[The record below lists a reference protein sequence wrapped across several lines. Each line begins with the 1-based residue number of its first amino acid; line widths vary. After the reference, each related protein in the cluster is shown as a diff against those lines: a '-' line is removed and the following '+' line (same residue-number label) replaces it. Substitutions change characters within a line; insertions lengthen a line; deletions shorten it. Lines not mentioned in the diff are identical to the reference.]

1 MRWAAWTFVAVSAA
15 AGLIAAAGCGDST
28 RSVAAGSSSG
38 EVEVARENDK
48 AAGSEKD
55 SVAVTKNTP
64 AISMK
69 VDKPAVAKAKAS
81 LPARNISFDTIKFPM
96 EKQERFQPSMLT
108 PQVKT
113 LDGRRVKIRGF
124 MLPSFINEGLEHF
137 ILVRD
142 NQECCFG
149 PGAALFDAIHV
160 DLAEGVTAEYSYPP
174 IAVEGVFHIDPVE
187 NPRYGEGPLEN
198 SHIYVFRMENA
209 RVVRR

>member
-1 MRWAAWTFVAVSAA
+1 MKWAALAFALIAVAG
-15 AGLIAAAGCGDST
+15 GLIVAAGCGRST
-28 RSVAAGSSSG
+28 HSVAASNSSG
-38 EVEVARENDK
+38 DVEAARTNDK
-48 AAGSEKD
+48 PAAGEKE
-55 SVAVTKNTP
+55 SGAEKKGNA
-64 AISMK
+64 AISVK
-69 VDKPAVAKAKAS
+69 VDKPAVDKAKAA

-96 EKQERFQPSMLT
+96 EKQELFKPSMIT
-108 PQVKT
+108 PQIKA

-124 MLPSFINEGLEHF
+124 MLPSFINQGLERF

-160 DLAEGVTAEYSYPP
+160 DLADGVTAEYSYPP

-187 NPRYGEGPLEN
+187 NPRYREGPLEN
-198 SHIYVFRMENA
+198 SHIYVFRMDDA

>member
-1 MRWAAWTFVAVSAA
+1 MKHAAWGFAAIVVA

-28 RSVAAGSSSG
+28 RSIAAGSSST
-38 EVEVARENDK
+38 ELRETPKKQSGNAKDTADEGKKTAPITLTPEKRPTDTAK
-48 AAGSEKD
+48 AAQP
-55 SVAVTKNTP
+55 T
-64 AISMK
+64 
-69 VDKPAVAKAKAS
+69 
-81 LPARNISFDTIKFPM
+81 RNISFDSIKFPM
-96 EKQERFQPSMLT
+96 EKQELFKLTMLT
-108 PQVKT
+108 PQVKA

-124 MLPSFINEGLEHF
+124 MLPSFVNRGLKYF
-137 ILVRD
+137 VLVRD

-187 NPRYGEGPLEN
+187 NPLYGEGPLEN
-198 SHIYVFRMENA
+198 SHIYIFRMDDA